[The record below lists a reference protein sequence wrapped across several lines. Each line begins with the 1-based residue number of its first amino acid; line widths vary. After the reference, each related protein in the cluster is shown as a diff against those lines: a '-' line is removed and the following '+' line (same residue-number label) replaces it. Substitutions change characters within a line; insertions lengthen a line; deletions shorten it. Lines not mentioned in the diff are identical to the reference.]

1 MSQELD
7 YYGVS
12 FELDFCSNL
21 GFFYKIIFTLLYFI
35 IFSLSYKNGVVSL
48 YVGLDLVFVLA
59 CT

>member
-48 YVGLDLVFVLA
+48 YVGAGGEV
-59 CT
+59 